1 MIAIDANVLMPLLR
15 EDTLTSMARSVR
27 VADPDWVMPSLLKTE
42 LVNALLNEVKAGYL
56 TLESAMQAAG
66 MAGEIATAA
75 HVQDPRL
82 TDILVTARR
91 SGLTAYDAS
100 YVVLARSLGVL
111 LVTEDK
117 QILRACPDVARSM
130 KQFLSPPESPMVMRE
145 KAASYKTRCA
155 EKPVNSKKRMRAPAY
170 ARKLRRGTPA

>member
-1 MIAIDANVLMPLLR
+1 MIAVDANVLMPLLR
-15 EDTLTSMARSVR
+15 EDALTSMARAVR
-27 VADPDWVMPSLLKTE
+27 AADPDWVMPSLLKTE
-42 LVNALLNEVKAGYL
+42 LVNALLNEVKVGYL

-66 MAGEIATAA
+66 LAGEIVAA
-75 HVQDPRL
+75 ARVQDPRL
-82 TDILVTARR
+82 TEVLVTAHR

-130 KQFLSPPESPMVMRE
+130 QQFLSPPESPLAVRE
-145 KAASYKTRCA
+145 KRA
-155 EKPVNSKKRMRAPAY
+155 EYMTA
-170 ARKLRRGTPA
+170 RRGGKRAKV